1 MPLGY
6 LKDVALQVTRALP
19 NAATT
24 VKPAAGLDIGPITS
38 QGQFA
43 PCIEGELLLEAPA
56 LTVTELPNAATVI
69 YDIIESAN
77 ADLSSSTIV
86 AKAAITQTG
95 SGGAGAVA
103 ATFRH
108 RPKIGSARYLGF
120 QATGVAATLAATAT
134 GTMSYVS

>member
-19 NAATT
+19 SGAVSVT
-24 VKPAAGLDIGPITS
+24 PAAGIDLGPVTS

-43 PCIEGELLLEAPA
+43 PQPHGELLLEAPV

-77 ADLSSSTIV
+77 SDLSAPTV
-86 AKAAITQTG
+86 VCTAIMTQLG
-95 SGGAGAVA
+95 AGGAGAA
-103 ATFRH
+103 AASVRY
-108 RPKIGSARYLGF
+108 RPKMGCARYYGF
-120 QATGVAATLAATAT
+120 KATGVAATLAATKT